1 MLHVLGGGSLGLL
14 WAARLA
20 EAGADVRLILR
31 DTQAL
36 RAWRAAG
43 SSILFEQAGER
54 RRIALPAQLADDPT
68 EPIDIL
74 ILATKAYSAQSALQS
89 VTQRLQQNASILL
102 LQNGMG
108 SQQAAS
114 RAFAQQQV
122 LYASVTDGAWMPA
135 PQHVIWAGQ
144 GQTLIGDPSGADCSQ
159 WLAHIDKQNINW
171 QWQTD
176 ILSVLWQ
183 KLAVN
188 CAINPYTALYDCDN
202 GQVPARAGAQFP
214 RLIDELH
221 SLLERQGAGVT
232 RAELGNYIGQVIAQ
246 TATNSSSM
254 RQDIHA
260 RRRTEISYITGYA
273 CEVARQTGLVTP
285 VLDQLHSALKTHL
298 ATLGLPPD

>member
-1 MLHVLGGGSLGLL
+1 MFHVLGGGSLGLL

-20 EAGADVRLILR
+20 EAGTDVRLILR
-31 DTQAL
+31 DAQAL
-36 RAWRAAG
+36 QAWKAAG
-43 SSILFEQAGER
+43 SSILFEQASKR
-54 RRIALPAQLADDPT
+54 SRIALQAQLADESG

-74 ILATKAYSAQSALQS
+74 ILATKAYSAQSALHS
-89 VTQRLQQNASILL
+89 VAQRLQQNASILM

-114 RAFAQQQV
+114 RTFVQQQV

-135 PQHVIWAGQ
+135 PRHVIWAGQ
-144 GQTLIGDPSGADCSQ
+144 GQTQIGDPSGADCPQ
-159 WLAHIDKQNINW
+159 WLKHIDQQTINW
-171 QWQTD
+171 QWHTD
-176 ILSVLWQ
+176 ILAVLWQ

-202 GQVPARAGAQFP
+202 GQVPTRAGAQFP

-221 SLLERQGAGVT
+221 SLLERQGANVT
-232 RAELGNYIGQVIAQ
+232 RAELGNYIDQVITR
-246 TATNSSSM
+246 TAVNSSSM

-273 CEVARQTGLVTP
+273 CEVAHQAGLATP
-285 VLDQLHSALKTHL
+285 LLDQLHGALKTHL